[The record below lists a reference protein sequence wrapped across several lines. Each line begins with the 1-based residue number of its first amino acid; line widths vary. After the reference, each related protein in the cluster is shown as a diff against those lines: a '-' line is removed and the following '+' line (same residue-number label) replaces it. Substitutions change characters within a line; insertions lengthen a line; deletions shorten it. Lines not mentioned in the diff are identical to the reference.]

1 MEKFLFNMSNED
13 KIDLVV
19 KATES
24 GIDIEKDLVPALN
37 NVKQMIEGS
46 LLLKN
51 LKYMKLED

>member
-37 NVKQMIEGS
+37 NVKQMIAGS